1 MASRANL
8 AKIHI
13 AKKDLGLDD
22 DVYRDILYVQFKK
35 RSSRDLSDLQC
46 TRLLQHFESLGW
58 KQSSPPSSKEGRKNG
73 TYGRKPHNMGKSA
86 YLSKIEALLAE
97 VGRSWAY
104 ADGMAKHMYKVDSI
118 QFCQAEQLRGIVAA
132 LVINAKKQGRRTG

>member
-22 DVYRDILYVQFKK
+22 DVYRDILHVQFKK

-58 KQSSPPSSKEGRKNG
+58 KSASGSQSHVPSSRSR
-73 TYGRKPHNMGKSA
+73 GRKPHNMSKSA

-97 VGRSWAY
+97 AGRSWAY
-104 ADGMAKHMYKVDSI
+104 ADGMAKHMYKVDSV
-118 QFCQAEQLRGIVAA
+118 QFCQPEQLRGIVAA
-132 LVINAKKQGRRTG
+132 LVKNAKKQGRRTA

>member
-22 DVYRDILYVQFKK
+22 DIYRDILYVQFKK

-58 KQSSPPSSKEGRKNG
+58 KPASTPQSRVPGSRSH
-73 TYGRKPHNMGKSA
+73 GRKPHNMNKSA

-104 ADGMAKHMYKVDSI
+104 ADSMAKHMYKVDSI
-118 QFCQAEQLRGIVAA
+118 QFCQPEQLRGIVAA

>member
-1 MASRANL
+1 MASRNNL

-22 DVYRDILYVQFKK
+22 DLYRDILYTQFKK

-46 TRLLQHFESLGW
+46 LKLLQHFESIGW
-58 KQSSPPSSKEGRKNG
+58 KQASQAEKQKQSH
-73 TYGRKPHNMGKSA
+73 GRKPHNMSKSA

-97 VGRSWAY
+97 AGRSWAY
-104 ADGMAKHMYKVDSI
+104 ANGMARHMYKIDDI
-118 QFCQAEQLRGIVAA
+118 QFCEPDQLRGVVAA
-132 LVINAKKQGRRTG
+132 LVKNAKKEGRRVA